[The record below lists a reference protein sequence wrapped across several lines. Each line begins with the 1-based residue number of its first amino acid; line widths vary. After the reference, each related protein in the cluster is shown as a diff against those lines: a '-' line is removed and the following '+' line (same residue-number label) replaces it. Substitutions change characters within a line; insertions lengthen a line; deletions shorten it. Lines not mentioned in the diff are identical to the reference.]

1 MHRAPLREPSLL
13 LCRNIFPDVR
23 RFFWEATE
31 DEKIGKI
38 RTSLTW
44 PYKEEL
50 VNELAMSGLAA
61 AKPAHIGQKD
71 LKDGLCCPGRQIVY
85 RGWSLCRGQKSSI
98 CEDSSPPPASLFRA
112 TRQKPRSQ
120 TVNDIP
126 KHPGGAFGLTYRH
139 CGKKLDRS
147 NRSERRLHCI
157 QTRIRCST

>member
-1 MHRAPLREPSLL
+1 MHRGPLREPSLL
-13 LCRNIFPDVR
+13 LCRNIFPMYAGFSGR
-23 RFFWEATE
+23 RQKTRRLE
-31 DEKIGKI
+31 KI